1 MKIYNGGIIPACDN
15 DFSYLNR
22 VIFFNALG
30 EKMQRR
36 ILKSESPIIERSYQR
51 KQMTKR
57 SHAAFTWVFVNVILA
72 AIFFTELVFGSVA
85 EYFEFEHP
93 LVWFVVC
100 GLAIWFTFCFIVDLY
115 HYMRPV
121 LGQNSVVLSLD
132 QRKLLGIQPTDSGFK
147 LAPPESPT
155 SHGSAVSPSIIP
167 STSSPTMIMTTTIT
181 RTPPRPHG
189 TPPRSNSSSP
199 RSPIMGTPS
208 FYNETVSSPD
218 TSDHMTD
225 LNSLEQ
231 YLREQQQEEGRLHRV
246 ASSDALTPGRGQ
258 SFWSGYRHD
267 FTPPLSVY
275 RIARRSP
282 DLSSSRDDDDAG
294 YNSTKADEIWTQ
306 YAVTRTDL
314 DHWIE
319 NCRKWLC
326 QTILCRLVEQIEA
339 VNETLCRIGCSE
351 LQVGTISLSAARQVA
366 VTKADQ
372 APTLRAI
379 IPYLEASNN
388 QEYLVKRLSELA
400 QGGCM
405 GLYRW
410 NCGGQYRGKSWEQD
424 LLADSQVCKV
434 EKLPSVETAEKGH
447 TCICGPIVAGHLLHS
462 GFRKQSV
469 SQEKRLVIIEDEVYD
484 MPKGQNN
491 LFHTIVF
498 FLHHV
503 KTKQY
508 GMLGRVNLG
517 MSGVNILCIL
527 NMNITFFDV

>member
-1 MKIYNGGIIPACDN
+1 
-15 DFSYLNR
+15 
-22 VIFFNALG
+22 
-30 EKMQRR
+30 MQRR

-167 STSSPTMIMTTTIT
+167 STSSPAMIMTTTIT

-218 TSDHMTD
+218 TRSRHSSPGRSPFPSSDHMTD

-424 LLADSQVCKV
+424 LLADSQ
-434 EKLPSVETAEKGH
+434 L
-447 TCICGPIVAGHLLHS
+447 LLHMFCTYMDS
-462 GFRKQSV
+462 RLPADPTFPDGRTFTGLHFLKTPDKPNARKSDLCIYQS
-469 SQEKRLVIIEDEVYD
+469 RLHPPHFKVIIEDEVYD

-527 NMNITFFDV
+527 NMK